1 MILEAVFTGLL
12 GLLAEQQADS
22 DKTTYSYV
30 TQGKQ
35 AVRKEY
41 SKTEPSGRPERAE
54 VSSPDAYAYRSVGKQ
69 VERVTARDL
78 APAASA
84 APEAP
89 SKDSYSYVTV
99 GKRLERRAVT
109 SDGK

>member
-1 MILEAVFTGLL
+1 MTIEVVFIGLL
-12 GLLAEQQADS
+12 SFMAEQQADS
-22 DKTTYSYV
+22 DKTYSYV

-41 SKTEPSGRPERAE
+41 SKTEQSARPERAE

-78 APAASA
+78 VPAASA
-84 APEAP
+84 APEP
-89 SKDSYSYVTV
+89 LSKDSYSYVTV